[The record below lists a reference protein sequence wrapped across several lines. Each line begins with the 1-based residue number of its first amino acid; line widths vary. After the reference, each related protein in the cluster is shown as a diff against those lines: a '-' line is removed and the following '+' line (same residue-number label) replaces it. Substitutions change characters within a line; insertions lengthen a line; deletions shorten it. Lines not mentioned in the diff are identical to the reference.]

1 VPLALVQWMQTTHN
15 TFLYEVDELLLMA
28 GRDVQRSGSQ
38 KNQSVSSRFVAPSH
52 MLQHSVAELLHFID
66 HRCSTHCGSDL
77 LYDLAKAEQYLIETY
92 LTGKPVVN
100 LELRMFEFSSDVG
113 SIGASLKAL
122 HDKLDQEVMPPDVE
136 QATKRELNNPADA
149 ARCKELVEVAVS
161 FLAATGGDS
170 VMLGKSLGNMP
181 LAHYVRD
188 VLLLPE
194 DSLVSSVIVTRVRLK
209 HLASLFSTL
218 RDLTGGDSF
227 ATVELVYKSEMPD
240 DLKSSFDAARQ
251 EMPLDVLLPNAKDFM
266 LSYLCNDMYNPNCDM
281 KDSLGCWTV
290 SGEDA
295 ELADLEWYETHF
307 PSDVPLKYMVDA
319 YKILAGI

>member
-1 VPLALVQWMQTTHN
+1 M
-15 TFLYEVDELLLMA
+15 
-28 GRDVQRSGSQ
+28 
-38 KNQSVSSRFVAPSH
+38 
-52 MLQHSVAELLHFID
+52 
-66 HRCSTHCGSDL
+66 
-77 LYDLAKAEQYLIETY
+77 
-92 LTGKPVVN
+92 VVC
-100 LELRMFEFSSDVG
+100 V
-113 SIGASLKAL
+113 
-122 HDKLDQEVMPPDVE
+122 V
-136 QATKRELNNPADA
+136 
-149 ARCKELVEVAVS
+149 
-161 FLAATGGDS
+161 LAATGGDS

-194 DSLVSSVIVTRVRLK
+194 DSLVSSEWPQLLMICRNCCLPGVIVTRVRLK

-218 RDLTGGDSF
+218 RELTGGDSF

-240 DLKSSFDAARQ
+240 VLKSSFDAARQ